1 MVIQYRCVVEG
12 LESLPRR
19 LYGEV
24 DLSKVLPL
32 QEIVGCELHCFC
44 RSILRLTVLAQLD
57 VALAEHFPGV
67 RITWLLSCPFHG
79 VENDHVP
86 IAFLLQRP
94 HLAEK
99 ILARGIPRRR
109 PARTGRRGYRLGRRR
124 RAREGVETRRG
135 VGGDVLSN
143 RVALG

>member
-1 MVIQYRCVVEG
+1 MVIQYRRAVKG
-12 LESLPRR
+12 LESLGRR

-32 QEIVGCELHCFC
+32 QEIVGTELHCFC

-57 VALAEHFPGV
+57 VALAQLFPGV
-67 RITWLLSCPFHG
+67 CIIWLLSCPFHG
-79 VENDHVP
+79 VDNDQVP
-86 IAFLLQRP
+86 ITFLLQRSY
-94 HLAEK
+94 LADNIHAGA
-99 ILARGIPRRR
+99 ILPCR
-109 PARTGRRGYRLGRRR
+109 PRRGYRLGRRR
-124 RAREGVETRRG
+124 RAREDLETRRR